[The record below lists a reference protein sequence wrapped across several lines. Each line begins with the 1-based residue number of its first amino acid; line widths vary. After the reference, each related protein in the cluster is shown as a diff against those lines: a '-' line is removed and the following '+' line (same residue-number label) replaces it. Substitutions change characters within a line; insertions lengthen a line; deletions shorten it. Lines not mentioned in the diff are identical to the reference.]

1 MSATEVGLLPGTD
14 GGGTYH
20 PRFTVPCAL
29 TENGGADRSGSIAG
43 SLKETLRNFDKRG
56 CPLTQPT
63 RQDFEN
69 LLAFRVALRRF
80 QRWSEDRAG
89 AVGLT
94 HVQHQLLV
102 AIKGHPGGQPPSVGQ
117 LADYL
122 LLQSHSAVGLVDR
135 AEAAGFV
142 RRRADLDDA
151 RVVRVELTPE
161 GDRLVTELTRATLTE
176 MRKLAI
182 ALNNVLLLHEE
193 QVS

>member
-1 MSATEVGLLPGTD
+1 MS
-14 GGGTYH
+14 
-20 PRFTVPCAL
+20 
-29 TENGGADRSGSIAG
+29 
-43 SLKETLRNFDKRG
+43 TLAVTTREHL
-56 CPLTQPT
+56 LTQPT

-80 QRWSEDRAG
+80 QRWSEDQAG
-89 AVGLT
+89 EVGLT

-102 AIKGHPGGQPPSVGQ
+102 AIKGHPGDRPPSVGQ

-142 RRRADLDDA
+142 RRRADPDDA
-151 RVVRVELTPE
+151 RVVRVELTTE
-161 GDRLVTELTRATLTE
+161 GDRLVTELTKITLTE

-182 ALNNVLLLHEE
+182 ALNNVLLLHED
-193 QVS
+193 QPG